1 MGHPASSRFV
11 SRSSRGF
18 MCPFLCP
25 NAPRPGPCLLGRF
38 TSAGTSTATP
48 RRTRSGL
55 RDLSA
60 GGAEQGGSLNSWE
73 PRDRPSRR
81 RVRSPA
87 TRERRR
93 HGALDALQVHHAD
106 GAGDAI
112 PPGAYGRAH
121 VAKCLLAS
129 RTAGLLRTRSNGHGR
144 VGGTVRP
151 RCSSRCS
158 RVCRPVRAERP
169 YRRCPVSRAFGSPDL
184 ASKDVGTRCL
194 CQVQLWLRVRLP
206 MRLQRHSPGDPAEC
220 CRANEH
226 GLGPFER
233 CACSPVRW
241 RDQPVPPPSVSAVRA
256 FRSAPFAAAVIDR
269 TRRLPVGG
277 AGKAMVGCRT
287 SKTPRSARSS
297 PTIPP

>member
-1 MGHPASSRFV
+1 MRFRFTTPTGPVTRFRRGHTAART
-11 SRSSRGF
+11 
-18 MCPFLCP
+18 LP
-25 NAPRPGPCLLGRF
+25 NACSRAAPPVCCAPGAMV
-38 TSAGTSTATP
+38 T
-48 RRTRSGL
+48 
-55 RDLSA
+55 
-60 GGAEQGGSLNSWE
+60 GGSGE
-73 PRDRPSRR
+73 PFGRDAAA
-81 RVRSPA
+81 VA
-87 TRERRR
+87 
-93 HGALDALQVHHAD
+93 
-106 GAGDAI
+106 
-112 PPGAYGRAH
+112 RAF
-121 VAKCLLAS
+121 VA
-129 RTAGLLRTRSNGHGR
+129 
-144 VGGTVRP
+144 
-151 RCSSRCS
+151 
-158 RVCRPVRAERP
+158 PVRAERP

-297 PTIPP
+297 PTIRP